1 MFAADGSTDALSVYD
16 ISPLAKT
23 LEELVDFDLINRKE
37 VRYSIGA
44 VNLRTGNSVYFD
56 NHERKIGPE
65 HVLASAALPPGLPPV
80 IVDGEPF
87 WDGGLVSNTPLWY
100 VLDDSPRMSALILQV
115 DLFSAQGEMPE
126 NLDQVLERA
135 KDIQYSSKTRFN
147 TTRVREI
154 EDLRLA
160 LHRVLGRLPR
170 RLQNDPDVKR
180 LAQAC
185 NVGHITIAHLIN
197 RRHAHSASFKDYEFS
212 RATMLDLWASGRDD
226 VRTTISHPEM
236 LKDRNSPADVASP
249 SDKVIRTTGS
259 SAANSCNSRFI
270 GRARGVARS
279 SAAAGLGARHGARRA
294 AAATSRCLDGRGI
307 RATDDGNTA
316 QRVKGLPGDAGG
328 VGDPVFVGTHIAAVG
343 VLFRDQVPIRRQK
356 LRLHR
361 VELGRAFD
369 LEAEM
374 IDAGAASAGRDGEV
388 DARIVQHPFGVIVF
402 A

>member
-1 MFAADGSTDALSVYD
+1 MAVVNPHRARLAALLRRYEHRVLVLQGGGSLGAYQAGVYEGLSEAGIAPDWVTGVSIGAVNAALIAGNPPAQRLARLQQFWERVSSRAALAPPASFDPIRPALNRLSAAAALTFGVPGLFTPRVPPPMFAADGSIGALSVYD

-23 LEELVDFDLINRKE
+23 LEELVDFDLINRKD
-37 VRYSIGA
+37 VRCSIGA
-44 VNLRTGNSVYFD
+44 VNVRTGNSVYFD

-80 IVDGEPF
+80 IVDGEPY

-147 TTRVREI
+147 TMRVREL

-185 NVGHITIAHLIN
+185 NVGQITITHLIN
-197 RRHAHSASFKDYEFS
+197 RRYAHSASFKDYEFS
-212 RATMLDLWASGRDD
+212 RATMLELWTSGRED
-226 VRTTISHPEM
+226 VRTTISRPEM
-236 LKDRNSPADVASP
+236 LK
-249 SDKVIRTTGS
+249 
-259 SAANSCNSRFI
+259 
-270 GRARGVARS
+270 
-279 SAAAGLGARHGARRA
+279 
-294 AAATSRCLDGRGI
+294 ATEQG
-307 RATDDGNTA
+307 
-316 QRVKGLPGDAGG
+316 QRM
-328 VGDPVFVGTHIAAVG
+328 
-343 VLFRDQVPIRRQK
+343 
-356 LRLHR
+356 R
-361 VELGRAFD
+361 VYD
-369 LEAEM
+369 LT
-374 IDAGAASAGRDGEV
+374 R
-388 DARIVQHPFGVIVF
+388 
-402 A
+402 

>member
-1 MFAADGSTDALSVYD
+1 MAVVNPHRARLAALLRRYEHRVLVLQGGGSLGAYQAGVYEGLSEAGIAPDWVTGVSIGAVNAALIAGNPPAHRLARLEEFWELVSSRAPLAPPASFDPIRPALNRLSAAAALTFGVPGLFTPRVPPPMFAADGSIDALSVYD

-23 LEELVDFDLINRKE
+23 LEELVDFDLINRKD
-37 VRYSIGA
+37 VRCSIGA
-44 VNLRTGNSVYFD
+44 VNVRTGNSVYFD

-80 IVDGEPF
+80 IVDGEPY

-147 TTRVREI
+147 TTRVREL

-185 NVGHITIAHLIN
+185 NVGQITITHLIN
-197 RRHAHSASFKDYEFS
+197 RRYAHSASFKDYEFS
-212 RATMLDLWASGRDD
+212 RATMLELWASGRED

-236 LKDRNSPADVASP
+236 LK
-249 SDKVIRTTGS
+249 
-259 SAANSCNSRFI
+259 
-270 GRARGVARS
+270 
-279 SAAAGLGARHGARRA
+279 
-294 AAATSRCLDGRGI
+294 ATEQG
-307 RATDDGNTA
+307 
-316 QRVKGLPGDAGG
+316 QRM
-328 VGDPVFVGTHIAAVG
+328 
-343 VLFRDQVPIRRQK
+343 
-356 LRLHR
+356 R
-361 VELGRAFD
+361 VYD
-369 LEAEM
+369 LT
-374 IDAGAASAGRDGEV
+374 R
-388 DARIVQHPFGVIVF
+388 
-402 A
+402 